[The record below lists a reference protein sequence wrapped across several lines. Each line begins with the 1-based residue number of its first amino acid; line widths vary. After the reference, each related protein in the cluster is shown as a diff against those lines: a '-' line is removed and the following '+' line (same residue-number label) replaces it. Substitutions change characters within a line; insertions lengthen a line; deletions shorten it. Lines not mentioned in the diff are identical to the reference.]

1 MPTLANVTVF
11 CFLAS
16 YFVALVLESARLLR
30 GPSVSRMFPLLAGTA
45 GLVAH
50 TAYLIVRSGLSN
62 LPPLL
67 SSTHDWLLV
76 LAWIAIVFY
85 LFLTILDRKLSVG
98 LFTLPLVLILVSVAY
113 LVSSEPNAVIA
124 SDSEMVEAADRGWA
138 MLHASLLVFG
148 MAGVLI
154 GLVLGMMYL
163 VQHRRLKHKH
173 AGRQGLMLPSLE
185 KLARL
190 NWWSVILSFPLLTLG
205 MATGVILGLMSRS
218 SPEPVTF
225 NDPIVI
231 TSGIVW
237 LVMVVFF
244 VWLLQTHRPVG
255 KQIAWMT
262 IWAFGFLLVTL
273 IGLQILIGG
282 GTFSLESWHT
292 SLPGTDP
299 FNGSML
305 FLQEQCS
312 Q

>member
-1 MPTLANVTVF
+1 MPTMANVTVF

-16 YFVALVLESARLLR
+16 YLVALMLESARLVR
-30 GPSVSRMFPLLAGTA
+30 GFDISRMFPVLAGTA

-50 TAYLIVRSGLSN
+50 TTYLMVRSGYSN

-67 SSTHDWLLV
+67 SSPHDWLLV

-85 LFLTILDRKLSVG
+85 LFLTILDRKLPVG
-98 LFTLPLVLILVSVAY
+98 LFTLPLVLILVSVAC
-113 LVSSEPNAVIA
+113 LVSSEKSAVNAN
-124 SDSEMVEAADRGWA
+124 DPEMVEAADRGWA

-148 MAGVLI
+148 MAGVLS

-185 KLARL
+185 RLARL

-205 MATGVILGLMSRS
+205 MGAGVILGLMSRS
-218 SPEPVTF
+218 SPKPVTF

-231 TSGIVW
+231 ISGIVW

-262 IWAFGFLLVTL
+262 IWAFGFLLITL

-292 SLPGTDP
+292 PLSGTDP
-299 FNGSML
+299 FNSSTL
-305 FLQEQCS
+305 SLQEQNS
-312 Q
+312 R